1 MGRRDKGNK
10 IDGWLVFD
18 KPVGM
23 TSTEAVSRVKRLFNA
38 SKAGHA
44 GTLDPLAS
52 GSLPIALGEATKTVS
67 LVMDGRKL
75 YRFTINWGA
84 ETTTDDTRRAGRR
97 DIRKAPERGRNPR
110 DPAGVHRD
118 HHAGPAE
125 DSRPSRS
132 PASAPT
138 ISPARARTSSL
149 SRARSRSTGSISST
163 CPDRDHA
170 EFLAECGKGAYVR
183 ALARDMGRRLGTH
196 GHVVALRRLA
206 VGPFARS
213 TA

>member
-10 IDGWLVFD
+10 VDGWLVFD

-23 TSTEAVSRVKRLFNA
+23 TSTEAVSRVKRLLNA

-84 ETTTDDTRRAGRR
+84 ETTTDDLEGPVAASS
-97 DIRKAPERGRNPR
+97 DIRPSEAEIRAILPEFTGVITQVP
-110 DPAGVHRD
+110 PKYSAIKFAG
-118 HHAGPAE
+118 E
-125 DSRPSRS
+125 
-132 PASAPT
+132 
-138 ISPARARTSSL
+138 RAYDRVK
-149 SRARSRSTGSISST
+149 SRSTGSISSPAPT
-163 CPDRDHA
+163 RTTRSSSPNA
-170 EFLAECGKGAYVR
+170 AR
-183 ALARDMGRRLGTH
+183 ALTSAPWRAIWAGGSVRTAMLWRSGGWRLG
-196 GHVVALRRLA
+196 
-206 VGPFARS
+206 RS
-213 TA
+213 PRTA